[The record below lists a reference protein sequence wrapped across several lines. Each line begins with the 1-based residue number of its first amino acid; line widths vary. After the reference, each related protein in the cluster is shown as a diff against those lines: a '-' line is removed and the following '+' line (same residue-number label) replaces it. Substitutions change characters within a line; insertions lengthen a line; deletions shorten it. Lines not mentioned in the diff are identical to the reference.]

1 MEKFFVSIGLTMMF
15 CQYYGF
21 YVFAGWRGVVT
32 AFINMILYGLIAY
45 NFKVSADRNAELASE
60 YSTKLH
66 NVINEHD
73 NAMRELYSAKQ
84 ILFVHGLG
92 KNPAKQ

>member
-1 MEKFFVSIGLTMMF
+1 MEKFFVSIGLTMML

-45 NFKVSADRNAELASE
+45 NFKVSADRNAELALK
-60 YSTKLH
+60 YSAKLR
-66 NVINEHD
+66 NAIIERA
-73 NAMRELYSAKQ
+73 NAMHELNNAKQ